1 MTKHGIAAWRWDRV
15 LGVVLVVLAVAT
27 VLTTVSINQR
37 IERVASCQA
46 QVNRAFQQSLDGRT
60 QAADLERAAQ
70 RDLLTTVAGH
80 NRAATDAALQR
91 YQQVLHHADET
102 RDSSPLPPYGRCR

>member
-1 MTKHGIAAWRWDRV
+1 MTKHRIAAWPWDRV

-46 QVNRAFQQSLDGRT
+46 GVNRAFQAALDART

-70 RDLLTTVAGH
+70 RDLLTTVGQH
-80 NRAATDAALQR
+80 NQKSTDAALER